1 MQVTFGVI
9 TLMHINIFIF
19 KFVKKNIYVKVRYP
33 LRCHLIQRR
42 VQCLSEENALRESRL
57 VQCIVLV
64 LQPRHDI
71 PHRREHD

>member
-1 MQVTFGVI
+1 MLSHLCILTY
-9 TLMHINIFIF
+9 LYLNLL
-19 KFVKKNIYVKVRYP
+19 KKIYVKVRYP
-33 LRCHLIQRR
+33 LRSHLIQRR